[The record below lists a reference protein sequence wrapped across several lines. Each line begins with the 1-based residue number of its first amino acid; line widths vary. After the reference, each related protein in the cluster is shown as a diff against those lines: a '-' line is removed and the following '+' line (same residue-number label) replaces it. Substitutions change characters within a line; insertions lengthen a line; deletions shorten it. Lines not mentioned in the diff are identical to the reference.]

1 MRGAGVLSRLAVA
14 AGLLIAALGV
24 GQAQGLDIVDLYH
37 ELQVAQPTG
46 FPAYEVT
53 RKDGGVTASGGILYG
68 PRARISVTHDPL
80 YLRIDDRADGDGAT
94 PFITEMAV
102 WLDPDGA
109 PLFGLSERV
118 DRGGVPFGSRIRFYS
133 RASGRWN
140 LVTDEVFPS
149 PDESV
154 CGLAPE
160 PVEESTAAF
169 ESLGRAVALLPRT
182 GTDVEVW
189 CVAPSPSAGTGRLME
204 WDRAAGRFHLG
215 ARLDAPPPWPDLP
228 RGP

>member
-1 MRGAGVLSRLAVA
+1 MAGALSRLACV
-14 AGLLIAALGV
+14 AGLLVVGLGSAR
-24 GQAQGLDIVDLYH
+24 AQGLDIVDLYH

-46 FPAYEVT
+46 FPAYEVVAQ
-53 RKDGGVTASGGILYG
+53 DGRVTASGGILFG
-68 PRARISVTHDPL
+68 PRARITVTHDPL
-80 YLRIDDRADGDGAT
+80 YLRIDDRGDGDEVT

-102 WLDPDGA
+102 WLDPEGA

-118 DRGGVPFGSRIRFYS
+118 DRGAVPFGSRIRFYS

-149 PDESV
+149 PDQSV

-182 GTDVEVW
+182 GTDIAVW
-189 CVAPSPSAGTGRLME
+189 CVAPSPAAGTGRMMTWE
-204 WDRAAGRFHLG
+204 RALGRFRPG
-215 ARLDAPPPWPDLP
+215 AVLSGPPPWPDRP
-228 RGP
+228 AAR